1 MILSL
6 FHALAIRIIP
16 LLLETVSTNPG
27 VTVGVEGGG
36 GSVPHRHHDGGR
48 ARGASN
54 KRGT

>member
-36 GSVPHRHHDGGR
+36 SVPHRHHDGGR

>member
-27 VTVGVEGGG
+27 VTVGVEGG
-36 GSVPHRHHDGGR
+36 SVPHRHHDGGR